1 MPSETALCT
10 TATPLSSGKEPAP
23 STTIHGHHVQGG
35 PSLLDMFHNMQEII
49 ERAGETIALP
59 DQDDIPQAQVI
70 EEAVEV
76 RAIPP
81 PPRGLLGE
89 GPFDSCC
96 AQGGLLQPGVLGL
109 AFRDAY

>member
-1 MPSETALCT
+1 
-10 TATPLSSGKEPAP
+10 
-23 STTIHGHHVQGG
+23 
-35 PSLLDMFHNMQEII
+35 
-49 ERAGETIALP
+49 
-59 DQDDIPQAQVI
+59 VI

-109 AFRDAY
+109 AFRDAYIAEYHTSSCCRNPLPWRAIVQQVCARCNLRKDVAAANRAQTLVCAMATV